1 MTRDD
6 FLKLVETKMDSYR
19 QNSEAALKNK
29 QHNVAFEQNQRFLAM
44 YELLVELKKGTA
56 GEAE

>member
-1 MTRDD
+1 MDD
-6 FLKLVETKMDSYR
+6 FLKLVESKMDFYR

-44 YELLVELKKGTA
+44 YELLVELRKQRA
-56 GEAE
+56 GETE

>member
-1 MTRDD
+1 MDD
-6 FLKLVETKMDSYR
+6 FLKLVESKMDSYR

-44 YELLVELKKGTA
+44 YELLVELKKQRA
-56 GEAE
+56 GETE